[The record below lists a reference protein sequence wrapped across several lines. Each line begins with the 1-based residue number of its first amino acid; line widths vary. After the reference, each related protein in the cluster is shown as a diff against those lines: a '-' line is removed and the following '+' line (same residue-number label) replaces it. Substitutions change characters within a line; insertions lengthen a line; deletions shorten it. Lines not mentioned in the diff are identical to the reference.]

1 MGSNDD
7 DGRCELDIG
16 GNLYSFLPSA
26 TVMDVKQKIASRS
39 NISVWRQNLLL
50 PAAQTEMDNDRT
62 LASYGIIK
70 SPAAAAGG
78 VRRLLLLEID
88 PLPIKVMLRFV
99 GYPTWL
105 DGDFITCY
113 ESVTVRDFTAMIV
126 EKLHI
131 MGLLEIRPEDM
142 VLSAG
147 NDALDDPGAAL
158 SDYGVKGMSWITIKF
173 IRNHPPAGTR
183 L

>member
-7 DGRCELDIG
+7 DGGRCELDIG

-50 PAAQTEMDNDRT
+50 PAAAPPPRQTEMDNDRT

-70 SPAAAAGG
+70 SS
-78 VRRLLLLEID
+78 LLLLEID

-113 ESVTVRDFTAMIV
+113 DSVTVRDFTAMIV